1 MSNEPEDRPAD
12 QPEEQ
17 RRPAPP
23 QPGEPPKEHPAKL
36 AGFEIIESIGQGGMG
51 SVYKARQV
59 SMDRLVALKILSRR
73 LAGSKAYVQRFV
85 REARAAAKLNHVNIV
100 QGIDVGKAAGHYYFV
115 MELIDGETVH
125 EKLRREGP
133 LDEQEA
139 VLICLQVAKALHHA
153 HERATII
160 HRDVKPQNIL
170 IDQDGVAKL
179 ADLGLARHTEQPG
192 DPSLTAAGS
201 PLDTPETA
209 GSLTAVGTTLGTPDY
224 ISPEQVRG
232 ETDLDGRCDVYSLG
246 ATLYHLLVGRPPYA
260 AGSANVVMAKHLTE
274 RVPDVRAE
282 RPGVSP
288 NTTAIVRK
296 AMQKDKRDRYQ
307 SAEAMAAALE
317 AVCRRGSDSAAAV
330 TAPRAAMPAG
340 AVRASRPG
348 RQSSQVAL
356 WLAAAALIVAAV
368 GALVLMPKDK
378 DEPVVRPPVVPRTK
392 PPPKPPDKP
401 PDKPPPKTAK
411 PGKTAYESAARLVR
425 ENKSGPRAIVPT
437 LRDLLDRC
445 RGTEYEG
452 RVRAFLSRAMQQL
465 ETEEDA
471 ELNKLKARA
480 RPRLLR
486 KEYAEAV
493 RVYDDRPPALAS
505 PRAQKLFEQAREQI
519 WSEVD
524 RAYDAQH
531 AAARAAAAAGD
542 FGKAFAVMK
551 AVAAWGLPDVKGRAE
566 DAIADLKAV
575 QAERER
581 RAKNAE
587 FEAMSAYVGRIV
599 AFLKKRDYVRA
610 AQTAGEAGHDGKLGS
625 TKTLFTQLQA
635 DIGLCD
641 SLWADAGRRLLDL
654 KPGTGV
660 RLRGIKRSLTSF
672 DRGVITA
679 AGLPPTLLRDLL
691 SIDLFEL
698 LDADYRAAGADP
710 LPHFK
715 RGLFYTFDRERN
727 LEKAQVFFKR
737 AAAGDKALA
746 ARGRSY
752 ISLIARTEPEQ
763 AALMLLAEA
772 RAAARKLD
780 WPAVTA
786 KLGDLEKSAG
796 TRTYQNN
803 AGERTALALLAAGRG
818 LGPDA
823 LFSGQVTFKDADTVT
838 VAYDFNRKSHRRD
851 WLGGSPA
858 AGGLRFTRELR
869 WNGGVQVRS
878 VKFRLRFP
886 GKVEQSELRLMCDKR
901 GDGAAAAVLFGLY
914 RGSVSYFRG
923 AGRQL
928 QRAKIKPATPFVL
941 AVNAT
946 NKRATLT
953 IDGTQAARRDL
964 DDPFPKRGSIV
975 LIRSRT
981 ARNPAPLDV
990 TRAVVTGRLDLDWA
1004 RARLAL
1010 LAGIARSKPVGTARV
1025 PADKEWTDT
1034 GLTLA
1039 GGKYYL
1045 LRADGR
1051 WQHSRLPSGG
1061 GGPMG
1066 LSTPHRGLPLCSL
1079 VGRTDEDVFFV
1090 GDELVIGPNA
1100 GGRLFLGMNDVGRNF
1115 SDNSGALTVEVR
1127 ELPGPF
1133 PLRYEPGLIAAG
1145 YAGTNFDRFAL
1156 RSLTRSFPLRDREL
1170 KGLTGLSDRLS
1181 VRWTGYVKIAAAD
1194 AYEFGFAADDGFRMW
1209 VDGKLILDHWK
1220 SGNPNRGASEPR
1232 TLTKGYHRVRIE
1244 FFEARGAARIAL
1256 HWRRRGQKSRPIPPG
1271 VLFHSVVEH

>member
-1 MSNEPEDRPAD
+1 LSNEPEDRPAD
-12 QPEEQ
+12 QPEEPRQ
-17 RRPAPP
+17 PAPP

-209 GSLTAVGTTLGTPDY
+209 GPGSLTAVGTTLGTPDY

-317 AVCRRGSDSAAAV
+317 AVYRRGSDSAAAV
-330 TAPRAAMPAG
+330 TAPRAAMLAG

-378 DEPVVRPPVVPRTK
+378 DEPVVRPPIVPRTK

-425 ENKSGPRAIVPT
+425 ENKGGPRAIVPT
-437 LRDLLDRC
+437 LRKLLDRC

-452 RVRAFLSRAMQQL
+452 RVRAFLSRAMQQV

-519 WSEVD
+519 WSEVG

-531 AAARAAAAAGD
+531 AAARAAADAGD
-542 FGKAFAVMK
+542 FGKALAVMK

-641 SLWADAGRRLLDL
+641 SLWADAGRRLLEL

-660 RLRGIKRSLTSF
+660 RLRGIKRSLTGF

-698 LDADYRAAGADP
+698 LDADYETTGADP

-715 RGLFYTFDRERN
+715 RGLFYTFDRERD

-780 WPAVTA
+780 WTALTA
-786 KLGDLEKSAG
+786 KLGELEKHAG

-838 VAYDFNRKSHRRD
+838 ITYDFNRIRLQPQKPPPRLARR
-851 WLGGSPA
+851 LTRGGRPAVHPRTAMEQRRAGAVRQVQTSLSRQGRAVGAEADVRQARRPRRRRRSLRFVPRLRVVFPGGGPA
-858 AGGLRFTRELR
+858 APTSEDQAGHP
-869 WNGGVQVRS
+869 VR
-878 VKFRLRFP
+878 
-886 GKVEQSELRLMCDKR
+886 
-901 GDGAAAAVLFGLY
+901 
-914 RGSVSYFRG
+914 
-923 AGRQL
+923 AGRQRYK
-928 QRAKIKPATPFVL
+928 QARDPRHRRHAGCAARPGRPVPEARVDRAHPKPRRKKPRSARRYPSGRDRAARSRLGAGPVGPAGRHCPVEAGGHGPRAGGQGMDRHGPHAGRREILPSPRRRAMAALPPALRGRRPHRT
-941 AVNAT
+941 VNAPP
-946 NKRATLT
+946 R
-953 IDGTQAARRDL
+953 
-964 DDPFPKRGSIV
+964 
-975 LIRSRT
+975 
-981 ARNPAPLDV
+981 PA
-990 TRAVVTGRLDLDWA
+990 
-1004 RARLAL
+1004 AL
-1010 LAGIARSKPVGTARV
+1010 LPRRPHGRRR
-1025 PADKEWTDT
+1025 
-1034 GLTLA
+1034 
-1039 GGKYYL
+1039 L
-1045 LRADGR
+1045 LR
-1051 WQHSRLPSGG
+1051 
-1061 GGPMG
+1061 
-1066 LSTPHRGLPLCSL
+1066 
-1079 VGRTDEDVFFV
+1079 
-1090 GDELVIGPNA
+1090 
-1100 GGRLFLGMNDVGRNF
+1100 
-1115 SDNSGALTVEVR
+1115 
-1127 ELPGPF
+1127 
-1133 PLRYEPGLIAAG
+1133 
-1145 YAGTNFDRFAL
+1145 
-1156 RSLTRSFPLRDREL
+1156 
-1170 KGLTGLSDRLS
+1170 
-1181 VRWTGYVKIAAAD
+1181 
-1194 AYEFGFAADDGFRMW
+1194 
-1209 VDGKLILDHWK
+1209 
-1220 SGNPNRGASEPR
+1220 
-1232 TLTKGYHRVRIE
+1232 
-1244 FFEARGAARIAL
+1244 
-1256 HWRRRGQKSRPIPPG
+1256 RR
-1271 VLFHSVVEH
+1271 